1 MAIHHDLAEANKLF
15 DFSIDS
21 LRPHIG
27 EINELTRNTLL
38 NGQQEFTQHEM
49 TLLIGCAQAV
59 VLWVVMVNIRL
70 RMDQSETN

>member
-49 TLLIGCAQAV
+49 TLLIGCAQTV

-70 RMDQSETN
+70 RMDQSEKN